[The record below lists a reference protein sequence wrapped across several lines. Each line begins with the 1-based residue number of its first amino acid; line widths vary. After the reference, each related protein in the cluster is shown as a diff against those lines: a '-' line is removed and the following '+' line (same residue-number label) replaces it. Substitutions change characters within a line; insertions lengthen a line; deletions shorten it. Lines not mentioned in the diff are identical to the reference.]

1 MKNSVIKEN
10 KKIDEASSREKLIKS
25 LEILPAKT
33 GVYIFKDESGRII
46 YVGKAKNIYSR
57 ARSYFS
63 GSNRDFLYMKPPGFT
78 RQIRSVDYI
87 VTSNEVEALILEGN
101 LIKENRPKYNI
112 ELKDDKSYPFIV
124 ITDDAYP
131 RVFLTRN
138 RKIRKARYYGP
149 YTDVGSAKKVIEH
162 LRSIFKIRDC
172 KGVKPGKSPNPP
184 CLNYHI
190 GLCSAPCAGKI
201 SESEYK
207 KNVEDIRNFLKGKNR
222 SIVSDLKKKMEQY
235 SSKLKFEEA
244 EELKKKI
251 YGIEKIV
258 EEQKII
264 FDSADAWDFIAIKR
278 EKKIAAVSLFT
289 YRSGTL
295 AIVNN
300 FIIENSG
307 LLKDNQLI
315 PLFINQYYENMNSIP
330 SKIYISASVD
340 DSDLIEK
347 WFHVKK
353 GRKVIV
359 RKPVRGEKNKIMDM
373 TIKNA
378 ELYLEKKKFEK
389 STGHSQGYRDLIRLK
404 NRLGLNNIPRRIE
417 CYDISNLG
425 ENFPVGSMTVACDGE
440 INPRHYR
447 HFKIRS
453 ISGQDDYAMLEEIVK
468 RRLKYLNVPV
478 TGIMDSFHQK
488 PDLMVID
495 GGKAQYSTVK
505 KVVDSKRLG
514 SIDVISIAK
523 KEEMIYCDRFRSGM
537 KLDPGSDYMRIIIR
551 LRDEAHR
558 FALGYH
564 RKLRNRYMTD
574 SVLDQIK
581 GIGIKKKTYI
591 MKNIESIDELKEKN
605 IEELMNI
612 KGINYRDAVNI
623 YDCFHR

>member
-1 MKNSVIKEN
+1 MKNSIIKKN
-10 KKIDEASSREKLIKS
+10 KEIDASSSREKLIQS
-25 LEILPAKT
+25 LEILPSKT
-33 GVYIFKDESGRII
+33 GVYLFKDESGKII

-57 ARSYFS
+57 VKSYFS
-63 GSNRDFLYMKPPGFT
+63 SKNRDFLYMKPPIFI
-78 RQIRSVDYI
+78 QKIMSVDYI

-124 ITDDAYP
+124 ITDDIYP

-149 YTDVGSAKKVIEH
+149 YTDVGSAKKTIEH

-172 KGVKPGKSPNPP
+172 RGVKPGKSQNSP
-184 CLNYHI
+184 CLSYHI
-190 GLCSAPCAGKI
+190 GLCSAPCIGKI

-207 KNVEDIRNFLKGKNR
+207 INVEEIRNFLKGKNP
-222 SIVSDLKKKMEQY
+222 SIVNDLKKKMEEY
-235 SSKLKFEEA
+235 SRKLKFEEA

-251 YGIEKIV
+251 FRIEKVV

-264 FDSADAWDFIAIKR
+264 FDGTGAWDFIAMER
-278 EKKIAAVSLFT
+278 EREIAAVSMFT

-307 LLKDNQLI
+307 LLRDNQLI
-315 PLFINQYYENMNSIP
+315 PLFINQYYENINSIP
-330 SKIYISASVD
+330 SKIYISSEIE
-340 DSDLIEK
+340 DSGLIEK

-353 GRKVIV
+353 DRKVII
-359 RKPVRGEKNKIMDM
+359 RKPERGEKKRIMDM
-373 TIKNA
+373 AVRNA
-378 ELYLEKKKFEK
+378 RLYLEKKKFEK
-389 STGHSQGYRDLIRLK
+389 STGHSQGYRNLIKLK
-404 NRLGLNNIPRRIE
+404 TKLGLNNIPRRIE

-440 INPRHYR
+440 INPGHYR

-468 RRLKYLNVPV
+468 RRLKYLSVPG
-478 TGIMDSFHQK
+478 TDIMDSFHHK
-488 PDLMVID
+488 PDLMLID
-495 GGKAQYSTVK
+495 GGKAQYGTVK
-505 KVVDSKRLG
+505 KVVESKELG
-514 SIDVISIAK
+514 IIDIISIAK
-523 KEEMIYCDRFRSGM
+523 KEEMIYCDRYRNGI
-537 KLDPGSDYMRIIIR
+537 KLDPGSDYMRIIIK

-558 FALGYH
+558 FAIGYH
-564 RKLRNRYMTD
+564 RKLRDKHMTD

-581 GIGIKKKTYI
+581 GIGIKKKAYI
-591 MKNIESIDELKEKN
+591 MRNIESFEELKEKD

-623 YDCFHR
+623 YDSFHR